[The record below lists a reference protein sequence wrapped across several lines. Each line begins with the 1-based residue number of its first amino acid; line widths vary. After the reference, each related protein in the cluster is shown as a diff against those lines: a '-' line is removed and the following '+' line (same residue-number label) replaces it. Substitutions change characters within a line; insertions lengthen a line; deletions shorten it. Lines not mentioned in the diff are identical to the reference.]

1 MRIGI
6 LTGGGDAQGLNA
18 VIRAVVKRASDYGF
32 EVYGIRY
39 GWRGLLEGEMS
50 PLRYDEVSGILSE
63 GGTVL
68 KTSRTNPFRTE
79 GGPAKVLENLR
90 KFMIEALIAVGGD
103 DTLSVAYNLSK
114 MGVKVV
120 GVPKTIDNDVPG
132 TDFSFGFFSAVE
144 ISARALEQLFTTA
157 KSHDRVIVVEVMGRS
172 TGWIALFSGMA
183 GGANYIIIPEEPFDL
198 DEVCAL
204 VSKRRLEGKNFAVI
218 VAAEGAKIAEK
229 EVVFLKESEVDQFGH
244 VRLGG
249 IGQFLAQ
256 EIEKRTGIETR
267 SVALGHVVRGGS
279 PSSFDRIL
287 ATRFGL
293 AAVDLVKAGKF
304 GKMVGLRSA
313 DIVPVDLEDAVSG
326 LKTVDRRLYDSAK
339 VFFG

>member
-1 MRIGI
+1 
-6 LTGGGDAQGLNA
+6 
-18 VIRAVVKRASDYGF
+18 VIRAVVKRASDYEF

-39 GWRGLLEGEMS
+39 GWKGLLEEDMT
-50 PLRYDEVSGILSE
+50 PLRYEDVSGILTE
-63 GGTVL
+63 GGTIL
-68 KTSRTNPFRTE
+68 KTSRTNPFKTE
-79 GGPAKVLENLR
+79 GGPSKILESLR
-90 KFMIEALIAVGGD
+90 KFMIDALIAVGGE
-103 DTLSVAYNLSK
+103 DTLGVAYKLSK

-120 GVPKTIDNDVPG
+120 GVPKTIDNDVLG

-144 ISARALEQLFTTA
+144 ISTQAIEQLFTTA

-183 GGANYIIIPEEPFDL
+183 GGANYVIIPEEPFNL

-204 VSKRRLEGKNFAVI
+204 VNKRRSEGKNFAVI
-218 VAAEGAKIAEK
+218 VVAEGAKIAQE
-229 EVVFLKESEVDQFGH
+229 EVVFLKEGEVDQFGH

-249 IGQFLAQ
+249 IGELIAR
-256 EIEKRTGIETR
+256 EIEKKTGAETR
-267 SVALGHVVRGGS
+267 SVTLGHTVRGGS

-293 AAVDLVKAGKF
+293 AAVNLVREGKF
-304 GKMVGLRSA
+304 GKMVSLRSTE
-313 DIVPVDLEDAVSG
+313 IIPLDLKDAVGG
-326 LKTVDRRLYDSAK
+326 LKIVDKGFYDSAK

>member
-1 MRIGI
+1 M
-6 LTGGGDAQGLNA
+6 NA
-18 VIRAVVKRASDYGF
+18 VIRAVVKKASDYGF
-32 EVYGIRY
+32 EVCGIRY
-39 GWRGLLEGEMS
+39 GWRGLLEEDITT
-50 PLRYDEVSGILSE
+50 LRYEEVSGILSE
-63 GGTVL
+63 GGTIL
-68 KTSRTNPFRTE
+68 KTSRTNPFKTQ
-79 GGPAKVLENLR
+79 GGPAKVLESLR

-103 DTLSVAYNLSK
+103 DTLGVAYRLSR

-120 GVPKTIDNDVPG
+120 GVPKTIDNDIPG

-144 ISARALEQLFTTA
+144 ISARALEQLSTTA

-183 GGANYIIIPEEPFDL
+183 GGANYVIIPEEPFNL

-218 VAAEGAKIAEK
+218 VIAEGAKLAEE
-229 EVVFLKESEVDQFGH
+229 EVVFLKEGEVDEFGH

-249 IGQFLAQ
+249 IGELLAR

-293 AAVDLVKAGKF
+293 AAVDLVKEGKF
-304 GKMVGLRSA
+304 GKMVSLRST
-313 DIVPVDLEDAVSG
+313 DIVPVDLKDAVSG
-326 LKTVDRRLYDSAK
+326 LKTVDRSLYDSAK
-339 VFFG
+339 IFFG

>member
-6 LTGGGDAQGLNA
+6 LTGGGDCQGLNA

-39 GWRGLLEGEMS
+39 GWRGLLVEDVA
-50 PLRYDEVSGILSE
+50 PLRYEDVSGILGE
-63 GGTVL
+63 GGTIL
-68 KTSRTNPFRTE
+68 KTSRTNPFKTE
-79 GGPAKVLENLR
+79 GGSAKVLETLK

-103 DTLSVAYNLSK
+103 DTLGVAYKLSK

-120 GVPKTIDNDVPG
+120 GVPKTIDNDVRG

-144 ISARALEQLFTTA
+144 ISARAIEKLFTTA
-157 KSHDRVIVVEVMGRS
+157 KSHERVIVVEVMGRS
-172 TGWIALFSGMA
+172 AGWIALFSGLA
-183 GGANYIIIPEEPFDL
+183 GGANYALIPEEPFNL

-204 VSKRRLEGKNFAVI
+204 VNKRRLDGKNFAVI
-218 VAAEGAKIAEK
+218 VVAEGAKLAEK
-229 EVVFLKESEVDQFGH
+229 EVVLLKEGEIDEFGH

-249 IGQFLAQ
+249 IGQLLAR
-256 EIEKRTGIETR
+256 EIEKRTGAETR

-293 AAVDLVKAGKF
+293 AAVELVREGRF
-304 GKMVGLRSA
+304 GKMVGLRSTE
-313 DIVPVDLEDAVSG
+313 IVPVDLGIVAAG
-326 LKTVDRRLYDSAK
+326 LKTVDKSLYDSAK
-339 VFFG
+339 VFFT